1 MSQRDP
7 RGVYFHSTERKVP
20 NALKESLLDGEWKLI
35 YRTSNE
41 TKRKLPIK
49 RNAFST
55 AHNYIL
61 DACKEFE
68 IYIKST
74 LLTADSSVFKP
85 ICELGLKNVHK
96 SSNNK
101 TLTI

>member
-1 MSQRDP
+1 MAS
-7 RGVYFHSTERKVP
+7 
-20 NALKESLLDGEWKLI
+20 ESLLGHLMKQRESFQSNRMHFPLLI
-35 YRTSNE
+35 T
-41 TKRKLPIK
+41 
-49 RNAFST
+49 
-55 AHNYIL
+55 IL

-74 LLTADSSVFKP
+74 LLTADSSVFKT

-96 SSNNK
+96 SSNNE